1 MTVSVTSSS
10 STARWKYLINGN
22 ISNET
27 PPRIIV
33 LIETVVSSTLVEE
46 RGFLKKQLVRKIDK
60 LNNPSLSRLW
70 LAASKF
76 GLSVELAAF
85 EEEGWTQEHLD
96 TVMDKLE
103 RRGGNPF
110 NYSELYSGLEEFRG
124 ELPYRSNLKGV
135 ITDGKSGFFGSMG
148 IDIDNL

>member
-1 MTVSVTSSS
+1 M
-10 STARWKYLINGN
+10 RNGD

-33 LIETVVSSTLVEE
+33 MIEAVVDSELIEERVLLVK
-46 RGFLKKQLVRKIDK
+46 RTSRKIKK
-60 LNNPSLSRLW
+60 LNNLALSQLW
-70 LAASKF
+70 TVSDKY

-85 EEEGWTQEHLD
+85 AEELWTQEHLN

-110 NYSELYSGLEEFRG
+110 NYAELYDSLDDFRG
-124 ELPYRSNLKGV
+124 ELPYRANLKGV
-135 ITDGKSGFFGSMG
+135 VSDGKSGFFGSLG
-148 IDIDNL
+148 IDLNNL